1 VSPKLTLL
9 PGIDAIPY
17 FGYGAGI
24 IRLSLGDNQESGGAW
39 RSSYHQWLFLTDAT
53 VRAGG
58 RTVVEEGRLVLP

>member
-39 RSSYHQWLFLTDAT
+39 RSSDHQWLFLTDAT
-53 VRAGG
+53 VRAGA
-58 RTVVEEGRLVLP
+58 RTVVDEGRLVLP